1 MERGPSMRYAL
12 LKDEHHYWFV
22 EMPKTHMYQLLALL
36 RRLHKEVGKLTVE
49 ILPKVPHPV
58 AEFSNLELLDAG
70 YRLYSGIE
78 FITELENTF
87 VALKES
93 NYPLISLLTEIRAL
107 QAQLEQW
114 YEEQEEGLY

>member
-1 MERGPSMRYAL
+1 MRYAL

-49 ILPKVPHPV
+49 NLPNVPHPV
-58 AEFSNLELLDAG
+58 AELGDLEILDAS
-70 YRLYSGIE
+70 YRLYTGIE
-78 FITELENTF
+78 YITELENTF

-114 YEEQEEGLY
+114 YEEWEEGSY